1 MKFPLDRINNLPQ
14 SSNVTTTTTR
24 HTKNMNIEEAIIQLT
39 AAMRENTAAVREI
52 LAVATSNVAST
63 AVPTEEKPAKVKKVK
78 AEKIAVLPDPEPVEE
93 PTPEP
98 VEVPTPEP
106 TAEPTK
112 ELSHDE
118 KLAALKETV
127 KGKFFENEGNRVK
140 FSDLREKYK
149 VENIKGLTAEN
160 IDAFIAEVESW

>member
-1 MKFPLDRINNLPQ
+1 
-14 SSNVTTTTTR
+14 
-24 HTKNMNIEEAIIQLT
+24 MNIEEAIIQLT

-63 AVPTEEKPAKVKKVK
+63 AVPVAAEPVKVKKTK
-78 AEKIAVLPDPEPVEE
+78 AEKIAVLPDPDLGVDPEVRAKIAEVVGN
-93 PTPEP
+93 PEP
-98 VEVPTPEP
+98 YTEAELA
-106 TAEPTK
+106 AEPTK